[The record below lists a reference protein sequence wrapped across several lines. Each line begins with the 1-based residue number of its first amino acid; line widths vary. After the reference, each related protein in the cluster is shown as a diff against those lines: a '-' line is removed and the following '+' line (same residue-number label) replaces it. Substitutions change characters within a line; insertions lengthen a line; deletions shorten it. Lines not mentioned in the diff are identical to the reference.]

1 MKIGQSKDIH
11 QLVEGRKLILGGV
24 EIEYEKG
31 LLGHSD
37 GDALSHA
44 IAEALIGAMGLGDLG
59 RHFPDNDESL
69 RGISSLKILERV
81 KELLKENHYEII
93 NIDSLILIEKPKMA
107 PYIDMM
113 KNNIANALEI
123 DINQINI
130 KATRGEGL
138 GFVGEGKGV
147 EGHAIVLIKEI

>member
-1 MKIGQSKDIH
+1 
-11 QLVEGRKLILGGV
+11 
-24 EIEYEKG
+24 
-31 LLGHSD
+31 
-37 GDALSHA
+37 
-44 IAEALIGAMGLGDLG
+44 MGLGDLG

-147 EGHAIVLIKEI
+147 EGHAIVLIKEL